1 MLGQLLIVGYFLGA
15 LFNTD
20 KVWMVLAVLTVMVLV
35 ASWIGLRT
43 VKPQR
48 RDLYILAVV
57 SVMIG
62 GGTTLILVTQIV
74 LKLSPWYRPQYLIPL
89 AGMIFAGNMNCISLA
104 AERYFDE
111 LKQGAGPVSARET
124 AFRTALIPVTN
135 SLFAVG
141 LVSLPGMMTGQIL
154 SGVDPLI
161 AVRYQIMVM
170 AMIFGADGIASASF
184 LYLVSRRP
192 HERNVKGVIIW
203 TIYILI
209 CFEMA
214 KTCAQARAGAVQTGL
229 DGCFPRPF
237 CVPLPT
243 SDHGQF
249 NRMGTFVSI

>member
-1 MLGQLLIVGYFLGA
+1 MPQSISTIPISLLALTLVPAVIVLFIQHKWSSNAKESGYAITRMLGQLLIVGYFLGM

-20 KVWMVLAVLTVMVLV
+20 QVWMVLAVLTVMVLV

-43 VKPQR
+43 VKAR
-48 RDLYILAVV
+48 RKNLYILAVV
-57 SVMIG
+57 SVLIG
-62 GGTTLILVTQIV
+62 GGTTLLLVTQIV
-74 LKLSPWYRPQYLIPL
+74 LHLTPWYRPQYLIPL

-111 LKQGAGPVSARET
+111 MGNGKTSVTARET

-170 AMIFGADGIASASF
+170 AMIFGADGISSASF
-184 LYLVSRRP
+184 LYMVSRRANP
-192 HERNVKGVIIW
+192 
-203 TIYILI
+203 
-209 CFEMA
+209 
-214 KTCAQARAGAVQTGL
+214 
-229 DGCFPRPF
+229 
-237 CVPLPT
+237 
-243 SDHGQF
+243 
-249 NRMGTFVSI
+249 